1 MLEENGI
8 DRNKEEE
15 ELIEIRKT
23 GIDRNEEEK
32 ELIEIR
38 GRRNR
43 QK

>member
-1 MLEENGI
+1 MLEENEI